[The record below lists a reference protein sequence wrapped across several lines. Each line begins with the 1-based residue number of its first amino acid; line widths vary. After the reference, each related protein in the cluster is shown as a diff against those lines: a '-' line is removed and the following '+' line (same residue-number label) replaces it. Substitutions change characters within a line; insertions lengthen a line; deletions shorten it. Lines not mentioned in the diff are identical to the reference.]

1 MQNNMSI
8 NLKELTLEEL
18 NILQNQI
25 VKEKDLRTNNYC
37 IYTHRCCERSTLH
50 LNKYKHYAKRITAI
64 DPSKKNGYA
73 FIGDFLSVDKQNLV
87 PEGSYVIEVCSNNL
101 TLYRVHEDK
110 DELLLTGNDREYVT
124 FIKKAKEV
132 TGL

>member
-1 MQNNMSI
+1 MSI

-18 NILQNQI
+18 NFLQNQI

-37 IYTHRCCERSTLH
+37 IYTHGCCERSTHH

-64 DPSKKNGYA
+64 DSSEKNGYA
-73 FIGDFLSVDKQNLV
+73 FIGDFLSVHKQNLV

>member
-18 NILQNQI
+18 NFLQNQI

-37 IYTHRCCERSTLH
+37 IYTHGCCERSTHH

-64 DPSKKNGYA
+64 DSSEKNGYA
-73 FIGDFLSVDKQNLV
+73 FIGDFLSVHKQNLV